1 MLAAYL
7 LLIQFCIVIFQE
19 WRNEEMAL
27 IDELYSGPERKAAL
41 VGLLEQ
47 EAHLIASIDRHKLVA
62 DEENKDKRI
71 KSFLNKVCSTCV
83 FLWCRV
89 TYGLR
94 NWKQPTFR
102 DVMLE
107 SIPAAPDWRM
117 PGPPAVQNL
126 HMPHPRD
133 WKGPGGWW
141 GGGGDGRRWN
151 WLMHYHWF
159 PPQNSEFTLQDG
171 RKKGTAKRLC
181 ETNVTAPFLMCLVVI
196 FT

>member
-71 KSFLNKVCSTCV
+71 RSFLNKVCSTCV
-83 FLWCRV
+83 FL
-89 TYGLR
+89 
-94 NWKQPTFR
+94 
-102 DVMLE
+102 
-107 SIPAAPDWRM
+107 
-117 PGPPAVQNL
+117 
-126 HMPHPRD
+126 
-133 WKGPGGWW
+133 
-141 GGGGDGRRWN
+141 
-151 WLMHYHWF
+151 
-159 PPQNSEFTLQDG
+159 
-171 RKKGTAKRLC
+171 
-181 ETNVTAPFLMCLVVI
+181 
-196 FT
+196 

>member
-1 MLAAYL
+1 
-7 LLIQFCIVIFQE
+7 
-19 WRNEEMAL
+19 MAL
-27 IDELYSGPERKAAL
+27 KDELYSGPERKAAL

-71 KSFLNKVCSTCV
+71 KSFLNKVCATCL

-107 SIPAAPDWRM
+107 SIPAAPDWQM

-126 HMPHPRD
+126 DMPHPRD
-133 WKGPGGWW
+133 WKGGQMPRSSP
-141 GGGGDGRRWN
+141 GGGGGWAQLELTDA
-151 WLMHYHWF
+151 
-159 PPQNSEFTLQDG
+159 LQLVSP
-171 RKKGTAKRLC
+171 AK
-181 ETNVTAPFLMCLVVI
+181 
-196 FT
+196 